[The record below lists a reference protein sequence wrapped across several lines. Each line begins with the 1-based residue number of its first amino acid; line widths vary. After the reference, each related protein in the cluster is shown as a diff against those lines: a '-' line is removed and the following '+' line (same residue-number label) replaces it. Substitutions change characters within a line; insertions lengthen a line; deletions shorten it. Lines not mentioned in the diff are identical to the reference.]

1 MSSRVK
7 SILLLF
13 FFSLCAAAIIVT
25 NRARRETPAPS
36 PRDLYAVV
44 NRQLAAFRADDF
56 PRAYQINSSSV
67 QQKFSLPQFES
78 MVRQSYASLTE
89 ATSVE
94 FGAFQINGATAH
106 VQVFFLGDHNA
117 QAFLYELVAE
127 DGTWKIEGVEPIPM
141 QRPRQALADLQ
152 A

>member
-1 MSSRVK
+1 MNARAK

-13 FFSLCAAAIIVT
+13 FFSLCAAAFIVT
-25 NRARRETPAPS
+25 NRQRNETPAPS
-36 PRDLYAVV
+36 PRELYAVV
-44 NRQLAAFRADDF
+44 NQQLSAFRADDF
-56 PRAYQINSSSV
+56 PRAYLINSNSV

-78 MVRQSYASLTE
+78 MVRHSYASMTVP
-89 ATSVE
+89 TRVE

-106 VQVFFLGDHNA
+106 VQVFFFRDDGA

-141 QRPRQALADLQ
+141 PRPRRTLADLR